1 MPSFEE
7 INKIQIKILLARH
20 GGQLEQ
26 QSRRQERMAGS
37 TKSTGG
43 DLTAVEDSA
52 SSLKNSPKSCPA
64 SSNTDKKLP
73 KPAAAAVDNE
83 VQSPPPVLTPPLH
96 FTLYGKDDCD
106 EAEKLARAKRIE
118 VILRLSAEAKAKE
131 AERKRVASIR
141 PLTWAEPTFHYPSS
155 SSSNSSTTTAA
166 SEVPR
171 PATPGKK
178 RKERQDETTNY
189 PFTSNRFNYPRQP
202 TEEELQALLDFTDT
216 WFPSSKRKCTDMDG
230 DDNN

>member
-1 MPSFEE
+1 MQILSPISGGHLRFASLLL
-7 INKIQIKILLARH
+7 IKIF
-20 GGQLEQ
+20 
-26 QSRRQERMAGS
+26 
-37 TKSTGG
+37 
-43 DLTAVEDSA
+43 V
-52 SSLKNSPKSCPA
+52 PA
-64 SSNTDKKLP
+64 KLP
-73 KPAAAAVDNE
+73 WPAAKKNR
-83 VQSPPPVLTPPLH
+83 VQ
-96 FTLYGKDDCD
+96 YY
-106 EAEKLARAKRIE
+106 
-118 VILRLSAEAKAKE
+118 LS
-131 AERKRVASIR
+131 
-141 PLTWAEPTFHYPSS
+141 WAEPTFHYPSS
-155 SSSNSSTTTAA
+155 SSLNSSTTTAA